1 MLYDVFPYNEKNNQL
16 VIMQLVKSSA
26 DDAATTIKSWT
37 IPKWL
42 GVKHHQE
49 ITINI
54 IYRYWSK

>member
-1 MLYDVFPYNEKNNQL
+1 MKKNNQL
-16 VIMQLVKSSA
+16 VIIQLVKSSA

-42 GVKHHQE
+42 GVKHCQE

-54 IYRYWSK
+54 IYR

>member
-1 MLYDVFPYNEKNNQL
+1 MFFHIMKKNNQL

-26 DDAATTIKSWT
+26 DDAATAIKSWT

-42 GVKHHQE
+42 GVKHRQK

>member
-16 VIMQLVKSSA
+16 VIMQLVRSSA

-37 IPKWL
+37 IPKWV
-42 GVKHHQE
+42 GVKHDRQE

-54 IYRYWSK
+54 IYRY